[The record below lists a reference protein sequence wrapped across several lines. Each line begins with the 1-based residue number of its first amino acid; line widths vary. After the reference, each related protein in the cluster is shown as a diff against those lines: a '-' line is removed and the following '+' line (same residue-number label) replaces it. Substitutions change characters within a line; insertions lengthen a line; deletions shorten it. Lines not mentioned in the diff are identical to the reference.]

1 MTKSLT
7 INKMEKEIPKNY
19 EVTPRFFDYVK
30 LMGQFFEVKYAWF
43 GVLPFDSL

>member
-19 EVTPRFFDYVK
+19 EATSILGLGKTDWLIF
-30 LMGQFFEVKYAWF
+30 
-43 GVLPFDSL
+43 